1 MAGQQSSFTY
11 DVFLL
16 SFCGGSDTGH
26 GFTQNLVRALH
37 DRGINRTFIVEYEEL
52 LPRGDEEEVLSL
64 VKAIKQSKIAIIVF
78 SNNDASSSLR
88 LEALACIVDPS
99 DVLARLD
106 EEEMLLLKDNS
117 EEVKLQKWR
126 NALSH
131 VANLSGWIFKLGYPN
146 VFLPLLCFFYK
157 EKKTRLSFLVYCL
170 ITFDVKNIMVVTN
183 SL

>member
-26 GFTQNLVRALH
+26 GTFTENLVRALH

-78 SNNDASSSLR
+78 SNNDASSSPP
-88 LEALACIVDPS
+88 IGS
-99 DVLARLD
+99 
-106 EEEMLLLKDNS
+106 
-117 EEVKLQKWR
+117 
-126 NALSH
+126 
-131 VANLSGWIFKLGYPN
+131 
-146 VFLPLLCFFYK
+146 
-157 EKKTRLSFLVYCL
+157 TCL
-170 ITFDVKNIMVVTN
+170 YR
-183 SL
+183 